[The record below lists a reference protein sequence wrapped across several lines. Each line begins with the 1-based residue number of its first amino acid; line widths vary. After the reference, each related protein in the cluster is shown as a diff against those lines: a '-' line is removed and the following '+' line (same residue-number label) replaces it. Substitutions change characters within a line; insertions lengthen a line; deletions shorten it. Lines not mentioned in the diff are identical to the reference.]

1 MSFFTEVAFP
11 WVIGIEKGFQCDP
24 EDPGNWTGGEVG
36 SGRLVGT
43 KYGVSAK
50 SYPHLDIPNVTLEQS
65 QQIAKTDFWDKFRGD
80 EMPGAVALGV
90 FDFGYNAGI
99 HEGIIVLQRTLD
111 LPEDGVVGPI
121 TLGSLSARDP
131 KWVARIYYVERMVA
145 YRKMKG
151 WAHDGNG
158 WSARALATRD
168 KALSL

>member
-11 WVIGIEKGFQCDP
+11 WVIGIEKGFQNDP
-24 EDPGNWTGGEVG
+24 QDPGNWTGGEVG

-50 SYPHLDIPNVTLEQS
+50 SYPSLDIQNITLEYAQL
-65 QQIAKTDFWDKFRGD
+65 IAKNDFWDKFKGD
-80 EMPGAVALGV
+80 EMPGSVALSV

-99 HEGIIVLQRTLD
+99 HEGVVVLQRALD
-111 LPEDGVVGPI
+111 LPEDGIVGPI
-121 TLGSLSARDP
+121 TLRSLSARDP
-131 KWVARIYYVERMVA
+131 KWVVKTYYVERMAA
-145 YRKMKG
+145 YRKMAG

-158 WSARALATRD
+158 WAARAVATRD